1 VKVGIVIPALNEAAT
16 IGDVVAS
23 VSALG
28 QVIVVDDGSGD
39 GTHLVAGIAGA
50 AVVRHESNHGYD
62 AALASGY
69 EKAIALKCDVVATID
84 ADGQI
89 SAASLDAAL
98 ALMQGGSVDIVIGV
112 REHSARFAEA
122 LFSAY
127 ANWRFQVPDILCGLK
142 VFTAGVY
149 ERHGGLT
156 RTSSI
161 NTALALAALRD
172 GVRHATVPV
181 TVYPRDGES
190 RFGSGLKVNWE
201 ILKVLLKAIFRDCR
215 IG

>member
-1 VKVGIVIPALNEAAT
+1 MKVGIVIPALNEATT
-16 IGDVVAS
+16 IGDVIAA

-39 GTHLVAGIAGA
+39 GTHLVAATAGA
-50 AVVRHESNHGYD
+50 TVVRHESNLGYD

-69 EKAIALKCDVVATID
+69 EKAIALECDAVATID

-89 SAASLDAAL
+89 SAASLVAAL
-98 ALMQGGSVDIVIGV
+98 ALMRGGSVDIVIGV

-142 VFTAGVY
+142 VFTAEMYGRY
-149 ERHGGLT
+149 AGLT

-172 GVRHATVPV
+172 GARHATVPV

-190 RFGSGLKVNWE
+190 RFGSGLKVNWR
-201 ILKVLLKAIFRDCR
+201 ILKVLLKAILRDCR